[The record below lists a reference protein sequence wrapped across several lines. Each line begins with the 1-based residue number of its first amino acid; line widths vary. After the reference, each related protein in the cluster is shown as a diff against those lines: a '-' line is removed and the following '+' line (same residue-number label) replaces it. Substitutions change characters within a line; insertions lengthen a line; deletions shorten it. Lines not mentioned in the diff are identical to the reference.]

1 MSYGNITRFPAVSG
15 DLTCNNM
22 NADLLWSS
30 VINFRVQGTKWYAYA
45 LMKKHTGENPYM
57 LIKFRLNWGDT
68 ENRVEQVYILPS
80 TLNLVTAERWQT
92 MELFIS

>member
-68 ENRVEQVYILPS
+68 ENR
-80 TLNLVTAERWQT
+80 
-92 MELFIS
+92 